1 MWNIDQEVGVEHEK
15 SRKNRSSALN
25 PGTALTKILMPIG
38 KFQAFRITRIM
49 LILEK
54 LINYRLQIYRDIY
67 EITS

>member
-1 MWNIDQEVGVEHEK
+1 MCVEHEK

-54 LINYRLQIYRDIY
+54 LKLKLEYLLLYLKK
-67 EITS
+67 

>member
-25 PGTALTKILMPIG
+25 PGTALTKILMLIR
-38 KFQAFRITRIM
+38 KIQAFRITRIM

-54 LINYRLQIYRDIY
+54 IKNY
-67 EITS
+67 